1 MMLKGKI
8 VRLMLILVCMAL
20 IGLNGIAYAEV
31 KIVDNGDPD
40 ATSSG
45 TWVKSSGA
53 NPYGS
58 ESLYAPTTDVTAS
71 YTWCY
76 KVSSVPDDIDIDIWW
91 TWWGNR
97 CNNVPWTVYIQGTN
111 VPLATSGG
119 GLNGI
124 DQTDPNAAG
133 QWNDLVTIPAY
144 STMSNETICLEISHS
159 INSTCANKK
168 TTCADAVRFS
178 NPPAAGGGDCDQVK
192 DELEQLKNDLQA
204 IINSIP

>member
-1 MMLKGKI
+1 MLKRKK
-8 VRLMLILVCMAL
+8 VCLTLIMVCMAI
-20 IGLNGIAYAEV
+20 IGFSGIAYAEV
-31 KIVDNGDPD
+31 KIVDNDDQD
-40 ATSSG
+40 ASSTG
-45 TWVKSSGA
+45 TWLTSSGA
-53 NPYGS
+53 NPYGT
-58 ESLYAPTTDVTAS
+58 ESLYAPTSEDSAS

-97 CNNVPWTVYIQGTN
+97 CNNVAWTVYIQGNPN

-119 GLNGI
+119 NGI

-144 STMSNETICLEISHS
+144 STTSLDTICLQITHS
-159 INSTCANKK
+159 INSTCVNK
-168 TTCADAVRFS
+168 TTCADAVRFT
-178 NPPAAGGGDCDQVK
+178 NGTDGGGGDCDQIK
-192 DELEQLKNDLQA
+192 TELEQLKNDLQA